1 MIAQQETAL
10 GDFIRARI
18 REQGPV
24 TFRWFMEQALYH
36 PEHGFYSS
44 GRCVIGR
51 GGDYFTNVSVGSL
64 FGRLMARQFLEI
76 WEQLGR
82 PGNFT
87 VVEQGAHDGA
97 FAQDVLAAVRA
108 DMPELYDAL
117 RYRIIEP
124 FPILHTR
131 QRERLESFRENIEWR
146 KSLADLEPFTGVHFS
161 NELIDAMPIHL
172 VTASGNQ
179 WREKYVTTTAKG
191 FEFSDGPVS
200 TEQLRDRL
208 KELPPPA
215 PIYETE
221 INLAALDWIE
231 QLSAKLDRGFVLAV
245 DYGYAREE
253 FYSPER
259 TNGTLRAVAQHRI
272 ISSPLTNVGDTDIT
286 THVDWTSL
294 SERAERCGLS
304 FAGFTD
310 QHHFLTAI
318 ATSLVPNELLARDRR
333 ALQTLLHPGLLGR
346 TFQFLALAK
355 NAPPAARLTG
365 FKFARAARQF
375 SRPST
380 ISRSKPG
387 PR

>member
-1 MIAQQETAL
+1 MMAKEETAL
-10 GDFIRARI
+10 GDFIRGTI
-18 REQGPV
+18 RESGPV

-64 FGRLMARQFLEI
+64 FGRLMARQFLEV

-82 PGNFT
+82 PRNFT
-87 VVEQGAHDGA
+87 IVEQGAHEGA
-97 FAQDVLAAVRA
+97 FAQDVLAATRE
-108 DMPELYDAL
+108 DMPEFFEAL

-124 FPILHTR
+124 FPRLQIR
-131 QRERLESFRENIEWR
+131 QGERLESFRGNVEWR
-146 KSLADLEPFTGVHFS
+146 KSVADLEPFTGVHFS

-172 VTASGNQ
+172 VTASGNE
-179 WREKYVTTTAKG
+179 WREKYVTTAATG

-200 TEQLRDRL
+200 MEQLREYL

-231 QLSAKLDRGFVLAV
+231 QLSAKLERGFVLAV
-245 DYGYAREE
+245 DYGYARAEL
-253 FYSPER
+253 YSPER
-259 TNGTLRAVAQHRI
+259 SNGTLRAVAGHRI

-286 THVDWTSL
+286 AHVDWTSL

-304 FAGFTD
+304 LAGFTD
-310 QHHFLTAI
+310 QHHFLTAL
-318 ATSLVPNELLARDRR
+318 ATTLLPNELSPRDRR

-365 FKFARAARQF
+365 FKFARDSRAALGL
-375 SRPST
+375 S
-380 ISRSKPG
+380 